1 MKDNET
7 LDKLVKYLNAI
18 GCWVEKEE
26 LENYYRS
33 RNILRILPYQYKDIV
48 SRVLA
53 YGKLNIDKFT
63 PDEKKLLREHGLEEL
78 FDDNK
83 KV

>member
-1 MKDNET
+1 MKDDKT
-7 LDKLVKYLNAI
+7 LDKLVKYLNAV
-18 GCWVEKEE
+18 GCWVRKEE
-26 LENYYRS
+26 LENYYLS

-53 YGKLNIDKFT
+53 YDTIKFT
-63 PDEKKLLREHGLEEL
+63 SDEEKFLREHGLEEL
-78 FDDNK
+78 IDDNK

>member
-1 MKDNET
+1 MKDDKT
-7 LDKLVKYLNAI
+7 LDKLVKYLNAV
-18 GCWVEKEE
+18 GCWVRKEE
-26 LENYYRS
+26 LENCYRS
-33 RNILRILPYQYKDIV
+33 RNIIRILPYQYKDIV

-83 KV
+83 KA